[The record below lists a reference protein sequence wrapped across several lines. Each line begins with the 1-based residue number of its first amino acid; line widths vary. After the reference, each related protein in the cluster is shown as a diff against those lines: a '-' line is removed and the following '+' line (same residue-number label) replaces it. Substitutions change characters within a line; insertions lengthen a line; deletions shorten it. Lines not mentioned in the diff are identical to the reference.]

1 MLLFIYLK
9 KFVMLHGYIDL
20 TYHFTV
26 LIVSTGNQWLNQ
38 SCINNGDKKDDDN
51 CLQSN
56 SGWRSY
62 TCKRSTYY
70 CKSYQKIME
79 DCCPET
85 CGYPSR
91 ELTEE
96 DCLLA
101 QGTGKCNEPR
111 YAKCCLGCQSMKQ
124 IIF

>member
-1 MLLFIYLK
+1 
-9 KFVMLHGYIDL
+9 MLHGYNDL
-20 TYHFTV
+20 TYHITV

-38 SCINNGDKKDDDN
+38 SCINNEDKKDDDN

-79 DCCPET
+79 QCCPET
-85 CGYPSR
+85 CGWSVNR
-91 ELTEE
+91 GELTEE
-96 DCLLA
+96 ECLLA
-101 QGTGKCNEPR
+101 QGTGKCIEPR
-111 YAKCCLGCQSMKQ
+111 YAKCCLGCQSKKQ
-124 IIF
+124 IYF

>member
-1 MLLFIYLK
+1 
-9 KFVMLHGYIDL
+9 MLHGYNDL
-20 TYHFTV
+20 TYHITV
-26 LIVSTGNQWLNQ
+26 LIVSTGNQWLNK
-38 SCINNGDKKDDDN
+38 SCINNEDKKDDDN

-85 CGYPSR
+85 CGSTVR

-96 DCLLA
+96 ECQLA
-101 QGTGKCNEPR
+101 QGTGKCIEPR
-111 YAKCCLGCQSMKQ
+111 YAKCCLGCQSKKQ
-124 IIF
+124 ISF